1 MSNDMKLIMES
12 WRANV
17 ILNEQEMLEEQL
29 LLEGFFSDLMKLPGE
44 IKNTFSVA
52 KQLMQDQRKIAKFVP
67 LLYDKVIQ
75 PSMEKVREV
84 FEKAKGAFTKD
95 KEDESNS
102 SLISGVVNKITQSIN
117 SVDKFLKSIPRTSW
131 KKAAVAIGMA
141 VVIKYFAFE
150 TLMEMPIEKGIEAV
164 MEFFN
169 EEIMGFL
176 NKFLGEALIE
186 SLTGALTGGIAT
198 LVSVISKIVKGTSF
212 IAETLAPAI
221 EPFQTGQVSLTKLE
235 EQII

>member
-150 TLMEMPIEKGIEAV
+150 TLIEMPIEKGIEAV

-186 SLTGALTGGIAT
+186 SLTGALTGGITT